1 MFAIHMQIFFNTSLL
16 IHKDMIKKKVIKILI
31 KI

>member
-16 IHKDMIKKKVIKILI
+16 IHKDMIKKKSNKNIIF
-31 KI
+31 